1 MGILLTNQIIKKEW
15 TDYNNHLNMAYYI
28 LIFDQAWE
36 VVLEKFKMGGTAAKN
51 QNRSTMVVETNTKY
65 ISEVKENDEVDIIL
79 TFFDHDKKRLH
90 LKLEIIEKKTKK
102 ISASIEWLSLYVN
115 LETRKVTEFEEEK
128 IGIMDDFINENKNNF
143 SNEDLIYS
151 SKLKK

>member
-1 MGILLTNQIIKKEW
+1 MSTYLKSQKINKEW
-15 TDYNNHLNMAYYI
+15 VDYNNHLNMAYYV

-36 VVLEKFKMGGTAAKN
+36 IMLEKFKMGAGSAKN
-51 QNRSTMVVETNTKY
+51 EKRSTMVVETNTKY
-65 ISEVKENDEVDIIL
+65 INEVKEGDEVDIML

-90 LKLEIIEKKTKK
+90 LKLEMIEKKTKK

-115 LETRKVTEFEEEK
+115 LETRKVTEFENEK
-128 IGIMDDFINENKNNF
+128 INLMDNFMSQNKSNFNE
-143 SNEDLIYS
+143 EDLKFS